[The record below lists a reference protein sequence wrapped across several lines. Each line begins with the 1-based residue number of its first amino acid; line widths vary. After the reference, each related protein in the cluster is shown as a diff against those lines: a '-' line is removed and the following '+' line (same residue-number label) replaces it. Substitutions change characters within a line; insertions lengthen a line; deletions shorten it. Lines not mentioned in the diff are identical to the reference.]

1 MGVKKLYNGALHF
14 LLPFFNCNAA
24 TRNVPFELQRG
35 HSGQGHSGQSHSG
48 QSHVLGLENDFDHF
62 DLDHFDQ
69 KKSKI

>member
-1 MGVKKLYNGALHF
+1 VGVKKLYNGALHF

-24 TRNVPFELQRG
+24 KHNVPFELQRG
-35 HSGQGHSGQSHSG
+35 HSGQGHSG